1 MMGMVRL
8 RFNDIQKSNRVC
20 AANEGIGQRD
30 SAENDRYEAF
40 QLENPGFALIYFIA
54 FFLEE
59 NNGSNG
65 YKRTFEFSDRGQAT
79 PQADDPFLV

>member
-1 MMGMVRL
+1 
-8 RFNDIQKSNRVC
+8 VC
-20 AANEGIGQRD
+20 AANGGVKQRQRD
-30 SAENDRYEAF
+30 GAENSRYEAF
-40 QLENPGFALIYFIA
+40 QLENPGFSLIYFIA

-59 NNGSNG
+59 NKVSNS